1 MHVLYLFAGV
11 ERKADVRDYLVE
23 LAKRDNLCLKG
34 LQLDIL
40 RNEGHDLHRDDV
52 WRWVSQQLQSGVV
65 DLFLVAPPCNTHSR
79 VRCQYRQYGGQGH
92 CGTSTFPM
100 DILGSATTTS
110 RRSNWQTIWCR
121 SLFTAV
127 PSPKIMGVISSW
139 STQSSW
145 VSLLDKYRPAFGIFL
160 RQQSCCVKRVFGLL
174 PFFSASFLRLHPNPR
189 VL

>member
-1 MHVLYLFAGV
+1 MISIVMMFGDGFHNNCSQAWSTYFWWHH
-11 ERKADVRDYLVE
+11 
-23 LAKRDNLCLKG
+23 LATPTAVSGASIDNM
-34 LQLDIL
+34 
-40 RNEGHDLHRDDV
+40 V
-52 WRWVSQQLQSGVV
+52 
-65 DLFLVAPPCNTHSR
+65 
-79 VRCQYRQYGGQGH
+79 GQGH

-100 DILGSATTTS
+100 AILGSATTTS

-127 PSPKIMGVISSW
+127 PSPEIMGVISSW

-160 RQQSCCVKRVFGLL
+160 RRQSCCVKRVFGLL
-174 PFFSASFLRLHPNPR
+174 PFFSASFLRLLPNPR